1 MTQEVGSVKLYEV
14 FRYEDKLWY
23 AVNKVHSS
31 NGQFVCIT
39 GEVYREIPKETMV
52 EVVST
57 LEHNAKYFLKN
68 HK

>member
-1 MTQEVGSVKLYEV
+1 MIQEVKNVKLYEV

-23 AVNKVHSS
+23 SVGKVNSS
-31 NGQFVCIT
+31 NGQFICIT
-39 GEVYREIPKETMV
+39 GEKYREIPKETMV